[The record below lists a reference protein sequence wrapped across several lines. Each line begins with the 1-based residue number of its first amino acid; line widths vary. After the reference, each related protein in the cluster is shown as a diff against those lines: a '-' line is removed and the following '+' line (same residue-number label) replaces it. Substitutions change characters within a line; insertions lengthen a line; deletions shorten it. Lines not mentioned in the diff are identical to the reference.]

1 MNPKQKY
8 IISAVFGVLFIGLII
23 LLRTVDVDAIGP
35 EGSKVGFAGLNGAV
49 AKNIGYNEVWYNLTQ
64 MLGYAALVL
73 AGGVAVV
80 GLIQLIRRKSILKVD
95 INILFTGGLY
105 VIVIALYIL
114 FNKVAVNYRP
124 VMLPGETKLEPSFP
138 SSHTMLACVVMGSVI
153 LLIPKYVKSVT
164 VKWAAV
170 TVLALAMMLTVV
182 GRLLSGAHWLT
193 DIAGGVILSICLLS
207 LYSAVMDQFGPEKS
221 QE

>member
-1 MNPKQKY
+1 MKPKHKY
-8 IISAVFGVLFIGLII
+8 IIAVVFGVLFLGFIV

-35 EGSKVGFAGLNGAV
+35 EGTKVGFAGLNGAV
-49 AKNIGYNEVWYNLTQ
+49 AKTFGYNEVWYRLTQ
-64 MLGYAALVL
+64 LLGYASLAL
-73 AGGVAVV
+73 AGGVAIV
-80 GLIQLIRRKSILKVD
+80 GLVQLIQRKSLLKVD
-95 INILFTGGLY
+95 INLLFTGGLY
-105 VIVIALYIL
+105 IIVLIIYVL
-114 FNKVAVNYRP
+114 FSKIAVNYRP
-124 VMLPGETKLEPSFP
+124 VILPDEGKLEPSFP

-193 DIAGGVILSICLLS
+193 DIAGGVMISICLLS
-207 LYSAVMDQFGPEKS
+207 LYSAIMDQYGPNNSME
-221 QE
+221 